1 MGNGM
6 CSRRQKRIFQAL
18 AFLAVAIA
26 FVYGALVNYEL
37 QKQLKKAEALAL
49 KYQQHQESLSAQLQV
64 VYEHRSRLE
73 KSLQKERLELKK
85 AREDHLVYKLEA
97 QETLNKGRQDSNTR
111 YNALSVQHQMLK
123 SQHEELRR
131 QHSELQS
138 EHQKLGED
146 LTKTFSD
153 HKEKYLRLQQDK
165 EQEVSK
171 LKEGIYN
178 LREENKQLRKAHQDV
193 HTQLQDVK
201 QQHKNLLSQY
211 EQVAMSLDHHK
222 SALSAAQKQVEDF
235 LQLKNALNK
244 VSSLQQQ
251 PGKSTPPTVPRIGPS
266 ISALQGHIT
275 GQQVVDNNRSPL
287 LNIQAQHE
295 AGHEDTVTLSQAANE
310 EGEHQDTDRT
320 ELHKADEDA
329 GPLLETGPAT
339 EHPVEVEEEH
349 KKELEEEEMEQVGK
363 PERLVEEQ
371 DQLQE
376 EQDQHR
382 QPEDDQRLVGH
393 EEEGE
398 EENNLLHEQEHPE
411 KDRTLKPQLKYKSVY
426 EEQLEQQKLG
436 AEQEEQGR
444 HLHEQQ
450 ESLHQHR
457 LQDHILRQQQLH
469 ANELEMI
476 KQNKYREAQ
485 IAEKLRK
492 QAQYDNMDNDIVQ
505 GEEEQRL
512 QEEAGAYERDNHQ
525 DEAEEEGDPAKNA
538 NEEQGTD
545 QQTMSREQAEA
556 AAEDVNPTDDPNNQ
570 GEDEFEEAEQE
581 REENLPDENEEQRQQ
596 QDQAEKQE
604 HLVMAGNPDQQE
616 DNVDEQY
623 QEEGE
628 EEVQEDLTEERKR
641 EQNAEEPYGENEEN
655 AGIKQIGVQ
664 REHEA
669 PQKDH
674 GDNHDENYEEEEEEE
689 EEGAAGA
696 KNKRR
701 AEM

>member
-26 FVYGALVNYEL
+26 FIYGASVNYEL
-37 QKQLKKAEALAL
+37 QKQLKKAESLAL

-85 AREDHLVYKLEA
+85 AKEDHLVYKLEA

-131 QHSELQS
+131 QHGELQS

-153 HKEKYLRLQQDK
+153 HKEKYIRLQQDK

-178 LREENKQLRKAHQDV
+178 LVEENKQLRKAHQDV

-201 QQHKNLLSQY
+201 
-211 EQVAMSLDHHK
+211 
-222 SALSAAQKQVEDF
+222 KQVQDF

-244 VSSLQQQ
+244 ASSLQR
-251 PGKSTPPTVPRIGPS
+251 PGKNTPLTGPRIGPS
-266 ISALQGHIT
+266 VSFQHGHIT
-275 GQQVVDNNRSPL
+275 GQQVADSKKLPL
-287 LNIQAQHE
+287 INIQAQHE
-295 AGHEDTVTLSQAANE
+295 AGHEDTVPPSQAANE
-310 EGEHQDTDRT
+310 EGERQDTEKT
-320 ELHKADEDA
+320 ELHKVVEDI
-329 GPLLETGPAT
+329 GPPQEAGPAT

-382 QPEDDQRLVGH
+382 QSEDDQRRVGH
-393 EEEGE
+393 EGE
-398 EENNLLHEQEHPE
+398 EETDLLHEQEHAEGDQTP
-411 KDRTLKPQLKYKSVY
+411 KPQLKYKSVY
-426 EEQLEQQKLG
+426 EQQLELQKL
-436 AEQEEQGR
+436 AAQQEEQAR
-444 HLHEQQ
+444 RLHKQQ
-450 ESLHQHR
+450 ESLQHHR
-457 LQDHILRQQQLH
+457 LKEHILRQQQIH
-469 ANELEMI
+469 ANELEMER
-476 KQNKYREAQ
+476 QNKHKEAQ

-525 DEAEEEGDPAKNA
+525 DEAEEEGNTAKHA
-538 NEEQGTD
+538 NEEQATD

-556 AAEDVNPTDDPNNQ
+556 AAEDVNPADDPNNQ

-581 REENLPDENEEQRQQ
+581 REENLPDDNEEQRQQ

-628 EEVQEDLTEERKR
+628 EELQEDLTEERKR
-641 EQNAEEPYGENEEN
+641 RQNAEEPYGENEEN
-655 AGIKQIGVQ
+655 AGGKPIGVE
-664 REHEA
+664 REDEA
-669 PQKDH
+669 QQKDQR
-674 GDNHDENYEEEEEEE
+674 DNHDENYEEEEEEE
-689 EEGAAGA
+689 EDGAAGA

>member
-6 CSRRQKRIFQAL
+6 CSRRQKRISQAL

-26 FVYGALVNYEL
+26 FVYGALMNYDL

-123 SQHEELRR
+123 GQHEELRR

-153 HKEKYLRLQQDK
+153 HKEKYIRLQQDK

-171 LKEGIYN
+171 LKESVYN

-201 QQHKNLLSQY
+201 
-211 EQVAMSLDHHK
+211 
-222 SALSAAQKQVEDF
+222 
-235 LQLKNALNK
+235 
-244 VSSLQQQ
+244 
-251 PGKSTPPTVPRIGPS
+251 I
-266 ISALQGHIT
+266 
-275 GQQVVDNNRSPL
+275 
-287 LNIQAQHE
+287 NIQTQHE
-295 AGHEDTVTLSQAANE
+295 AGHEDAVTPSLAANE
-310 EGEHQDTDRT
+310 EGEHQDTERT
-320 ELHKADEDA
+320 ELHKADED
-329 GPLLETGPAT
+329 TGPPQEAAPVT

-382 QPEDDQRLVGH
+382 QSEDDQRPAGH

-398 EENNLLHEQEHPE
+398 EENNLLHEQEHAERDQTP
-411 KDRTLKPQLKYKSVY
+411 KPQPKYKSIY
-426 EEQLEQQKLG
+426 EEQLEQQKQ
-436 AEQEEQGR
+436 AAQQEEQAR

-450 ESLHQHR
+450 KSLQQHR
-457 LQDHILRQQQLH
+457 LHEHLLRQHQIRAEESEIERH
-469 ANELEMI
+469 
-476 KQNKYREAQ
+476 NKYKEAQ
-485 IAEKLRK
+485 IAEKLRSRVFHS
-492 QAQYDNMDNDIVQ
+492 A
-505 GEEEQRL
+505 L
-512 QEEAGAYERDNHQ
+512 LFW
-525 DEAEEEGDPAKNA
+525 AKSSDA
-538 NEEQGTD
+538 
-545 QQTMSREQAEA
+545 SS
-556 AAEDVNPTDDPNNQ
+556 V
-570 GEDEFEEAEQE
+570 
-581 REENLPDENEEQRQQ
+581 RQQ
-596 QDQAEKQE
+596 GRWRVVHQVSASVPA
-604 HLVMAGNPDQQE
+604 HW
-616 DNVDEQY
+616 
-623 QEEGE
+623 
-628 EEVQEDLTEERKR
+628 
-641 EQNAEEPYGENEEN
+641 
-655 AGIKQIGVQ
+655 Q
-664 REHEA
+664 RRVCL
-669 PQKDH
+669 
-674 GDNHDENYEEEEEEE
+674 G
-689 EEGAAGA
+689 
-696 KNKRR
+696 
-701 AEM
+701 

>member
-1 MGNGM
+1 MSGSSACSAAHESMGSGM
-6 CSRRQKRIFQAL
+6 CSRRHKRILQAL

-26 FVYGALVNYEL
+26 FVYGALMNYEL
-37 QKQLKKAEALAL
+37 QKQLKKAESLAL

-131 QHSELQS
+131 QHGELQS

-153 HKEKYLRLQQDK
+153 HKEKYVQLQQEK

-171 LKEGIYN
+171 LKGIYN
-178 LREENKQLRKAHQDV
+178 LKEENKQLRKAHQDV
-193 HTQLQDVK
+193 HTQLHDVK
-201 QQHKNLLSQY
+201 KR
-211 EQVAMSLDHHK
+211 
-222 SALSAAQKQVEDF
+222 VEDF
-235 LQLKNALNK
+235 LLLKNALNK
-244 VSSLQQQ
+244 VSSLQLQ
-251 PGKSTPPTVPRIGPS
+251 PGKGSTSTVPRIGPS
-266 ISALQGHIT
+266 ISALYGHIT
-275 GQQVVDNNRSPL
+275 GQQVINANKLPL
-287 LNIQAQHE
+287 INIQTPHE
-295 AGHEDTVTLSQAANE
+295 AGHEDTVTPSQAANE
-310 EGEHQDTDRT
+310 EGERQDTKRT
-320 ELHKADEDA
+320 ELHKADEDT
-329 GPLLETGPAT
+329 GPPQDAAPAT
-339 EHPVEVEEEH
+339 ERPVEVEEEH

-382 QPEDDQRLVGH
+382 RSEDDQRPVGH
-393 EEEGE
+393 DEEGE
-398 EENNLLHEQEHPE
+398 EETNLLHQQDHAE
-411 KDRTLKPQLKYKSVY
+411 KDQTPRPQQKYKSLY
-426 EEQLEQQKLG
+426 EEQLKQQKL
-436 AEQEEQGR
+436 AAQKEEQAR

-450 ESLHQHR
+450 ESLQQHR
-457 LQDHILRQQQLH
+457 LQEHMLRQQQKH
-469 ANELEMI
+469 TSELEMER
-476 KQNKYREAQ
+476 QNKYKEAQ
-485 IAEKLRK
+485 IAEKLRA
-492 QAQYDNMDNDIVQ
+492 QARYDNMDNDIVQ

-525 DEAEEEGDPAKNA
+525 DEAEEEGDAAKNA
-538 NEEQGTD
+538 NEEQATD
-545 QQTMSREQAEA
+545 QQAVSREQAEA
-556 AAEDVNPTDDPNNQ
+556 AAEDINPADDPNNQ

-581 REENLPDENEEQRQQ
+581 REENLPDENEEQQ

-641 EQNAEEPYGENEEN
+641 ERNAEEPYGENEEH
-655 AGIKQIGVQ
+655 AGGKPIGVE

-669 PQKDH
+669 PQRDQ

-689 EEGAAGA
+689 EEDGAAGA
-696 KNKRR
+696 KKRR

>member
-1 MGNGM
+1 MPGRSAHQSMGSGM
-6 CSRRQKRIFQAL
+6 CSRRHKRILQAL
-18 AFLAVAIA
+18 ALLAVAIA
-26 FVYGALVNYEL
+26 FVYGALMNYEL
-37 QKQLKKAEALAL
+37 QKQLKKAEALSL

-123 SQHEELRR
+123 SQHEEIRR
-131 QHSELQS
+131 QYGDLQS

-153 HKEKYLRLQQDK
+153 HKEKYVQLQQEK

-171 LKEGIYN
+171 LKGIYN
-178 LREENKQLRKAHQDV
+178 LKEENKQLRKAHQDV

-201 QQHKNLLSQY
+201 
-211 EQVAMSLDHHK
+211 
-222 SALSAAQKQVEDF
+222 KQVEDF

-251 PGKSTPPTVPRIGPS
+251 PEKSSASTVPRIGPS
-266 ISALQGHIT
+266 DSALHGQIT
-275 GQQVVDNNRSPL
+275 GQLVINANKLPRI
-287 LNIQAQHE
+287 NIQTQHE
-295 AGHEDTVTLSQAANE
+295 AGHEDTITPSQAANE
-310 EGEHQDTDRT
+310 EGERQDTKRT
-320 ELHKADEDA
+320 ERHKADED
-329 GPLLETGPAT
+329 TGPPQDAAAAT

-382 QPEDDQRLVGH
+382 QSEDDQRPVGH

-398 EENNLLHEQEHPE
+398 EETNLLHQQDHAE
-411 KDRTLKPQLKYKSVY
+411 KDHTPQPQPKYKSLY
-426 EEQLEQQKLG
+426 EEQLKQQKL
-436 AEQEEQGR
+436 AAQKEEQAR
-444 HLHEQQ
+444 RLHEQQ
-450 ESLHQHR
+450 ESLQQHR
-457 LQDHILRQQQLH
+457 LQEHMLRQQQKH
-469 ANELEMI
+469 TNELELER
-476 KQNKYREAQ
+476 QNKYKEAQ
-485 IAEKLRK
+485 IAEKLRA

-525 DEAEEEGDPAKNA
+525 DEAEEEGDAAKNA
-538 NEEQGTD
+538 NEEQATD
-545 QQTMSREQAEA
+545 QQVVSREQAEA
-556 AAEDVNPTDDPNNQ
+556 GADDVNPAEDPNNQ
-570 GEDEFEEAEQE
+570 GEDEFEEAERD
-581 REENLPDENEEQRQQ
+581 REENLPDENEEQR

-641 EQNAEEPYGENEEN
+641 EQNAEEPYGENEEH
-655 AGIKQIGVQ
+655 AGGKQIGVE

-669 PQKDH
+669 PQRAQ

-689 EEGAAGA
+689 EDGAAGA
-696 KNKRR
+696 KKRR

>member
-6 CSRRQKRIFQAL
+6 CSRRQKRISQAL

-26 FVYGALVNYEL
+26 FVYGALMNYDL

-123 SQHEELRR
+123 GQHEELRR

-153 HKEKYLRLQQDK
+153 HKEKYIRLQQDK

-171 LKEGIYN
+171 LKESVYN

-201 QQHKNLLSQY
+201 QQHKSLLSQY

-222 SALSAAQKQVEDF
+222 SALTAAQKQVEDF

-244 VSSLQQQ
+244 VSSLQQ
-251 PGKSTPPTVPRIGPS
+251 PGKSTGPTVPGVVASVP
-266 ISALQGHIT
+266 ALHEHIT
-275 GQQVVDNNRSPL
+275 GQQVVHHDRLPL
-287 LNIQAQHE
+287 INIQTQHE
-295 AGHEDTVTLSQAANE
+295 AGHEDAVTPSLAANE
-310 EGEHQDTDRT
+310 EGEHQDTERT
-320 ELHKADEDA
+320 ELHKADED
-329 GPLLETGPAT
+329 TGPPQEAAPVT

-382 QPEDDQRLVGH
+382 QSEDDQRPAGH

-398 EENNLLHEQEHPE
+398 EENNLLHEQEHAE
-411 KDRTLKPQLKYKSVY
+411 
-426 EEQLEQQKLG
+426 LEQQKQ
-436 AEQEEQGR
+436 AAQQEEQAR

-450 ESLHQHR
+450 KSLQQHR
-457 LQDHILRQQQLH
+457 LHEHLLRQHQIRAEESEIERH
-469 ANELEMI
+469 
-476 KQNKYREAQ
+476 NKYKEAQ
-485 IAEKLRK
+485 IAEKLRSRVFHS
-492 QAQYDNMDNDIVQ
+492 A
-505 GEEEQRL
+505 L
-512 QEEAGAYERDNHQ
+512 LFW
-525 DEAEEEGDPAKNA
+525 AKSSDA
-538 NEEQGTD
+538 
-545 QQTMSREQAEA
+545 SS
-556 AAEDVNPTDDPNNQ
+556 V
-570 GEDEFEEAEQE
+570 
-581 REENLPDENEEQRQQ
+581 RQQ
-596 QDQAEKQE
+596 GRWRVVHQVSASVPA
-604 HLVMAGNPDQQE
+604 HW
-616 DNVDEQY
+616 
-623 QEEGE
+623 
-628 EEVQEDLTEERKR
+628 
-641 EQNAEEPYGENEEN
+641 
-655 AGIKQIGVQ
+655 Q
-664 REHEA
+664 RRVCL
-669 PQKDH
+669 
-674 GDNHDENYEEEEEEE
+674 G
-689 EEGAAGA
+689 
-696 KNKRR
+696 
-701 AEM
+701 

>member
-6 CSRRQKRIFQAL
+6 CSRRQKRISQAL

-26 FVYGALVNYEL
+26 FVYGALMNYDL

-123 SQHEELRR
+123 GQHEELRR

-153 HKEKYLRLQQDK
+153 HKEKYIRLQQDK

-171 LKEGIYN
+171 LKESVYN

-201 QQHKNLLSQY
+201 
-211 EQVAMSLDHHK
+211 
-222 SALSAAQKQVEDF
+222 KQVEDF

-244 VSSLQQQ
+244 VSSLQQ
-251 PGKSTPPTVPRIGPS
+251 PGKSTGPTVPGVVASVP
-266 ISALQGHIT
+266 ALHEHIT
-275 GQQVVDNNRSPL
+275 GQQVVHHDRLPL
-287 LNIQAQHE
+287 INIQTQHE
-295 AGHEDTVTLSQAANE
+295 AGHEDAVTPSLAANE
-310 EGEHQDTDRT
+310 EGEHQDTERT
-320 ELHKADEDA
+320 ELHKADED
-329 GPLLETGPAT
+329 TGPPQEAAPVT

-382 QPEDDQRLVGH
+382 QSEDDQRPAGH

-398 EENNLLHEQEHPE
+398 EENNLLHEQEHAERDQTP
-411 KDRTLKPQLKYKSVY
+411 KPQPKYKSIY
-426 EEQLEQQKLG
+426 EEQLEQQKQ
-436 AEQEEQGR
+436 AAQQEEQAR

-450 ESLHQHR
+450 KSLQQHR
-457 LQDHILRQQQLH
+457 LHEHLLRQHQIRAEESEIERH
-469 ANELEMI
+469 
-476 KQNKYREAQ
+476 NKYKEAQ
-485 IAEKLRK
+485 IAEKLRSRVFHS
-492 QAQYDNMDNDIVQ
+492 A
-505 GEEEQRL
+505 L
-512 QEEAGAYERDNHQ
+512 LFW
-525 DEAEEEGDPAKNA
+525 AKSSDA
-538 NEEQGTD
+538 
-545 QQTMSREQAEA
+545 SS
-556 AAEDVNPTDDPNNQ
+556 V
-570 GEDEFEEAEQE
+570 
-581 REENLPDENEEQRQQ
+581 RQQ
-596 QDQAEKQE
+596 GRWRVVHQVSASVPA
-604 HLVMAGNPDQQE
+604 HW
-616 DNVDEQY
+616 
-623 QEEGE
+623 
-628 EEVQEDLTEERKR
+628 
-641 EQNAEEPYGENEEN
+641 
-655 AGIKQIGVQ
+655 Q
-664 REHEA
+664 RRVCL
-669 PQKDH
+669 
-674 GDNHDENYEEEEEEE
+674 G
-689 EEGAAGA
+689 
-696 KNKRR
+696 
-701 AEM
+701 

>member
-18 AFLAVAIA
+18 ALLAVAIA

-37 QKQLKKAEALAL
+37 QKQLKKSEGLAI
-49 KYQQHQESLSAQLQV
+49 KYQQHHESLSAQLQV

-123 SQHEELRR
+123 SQHEDLRR
-131 QHSELQS
+131 QHGELQS

-153 HKEKYLRLQQDK
+153 HKEKYLRIQQEK

-171 LKEGIYN
+171 LKESIYN

-201 QQHKNLLSQY
+201 QQHKNLNSQY
-211 EQVAMSLDHHK
+211 EQVVMSLDHHK
-222 SALSAAQKQVEDF
+222 SALGAAQKQVEDF

-244 VSSLQQQ
+244 VSDLQEA
-251 PGKSTPPTVPRIGPS
+251 GKSTPPTVPRIGPS
-266 ISALQGHIT
+266 ISSLHRLIT
-275 GQQVVDNNRSPL
+275 GQEVVEHNKLPL
-287 LNIQAQHE
+287 INIQAQHE
-295 AGHEDTVTLSQAANE
+295 AGQDDTVTLRQAANE
-310 EGEHQDTDRT
+310 EDEHQDTDRT
-320 ELHKADEDA
+320 ELHKADED
-329 GPLLETGPAT
+329 TGPPQEDGPVT

-371 DQLQE
+371 DQTQE

-382 QPEDDQRLVGH
+382 QSEDDQKPVGR
-393 EEEGE
+393 EEERE
-398 EENNLLHEQEHPE
+398 EETNLLHEQEHAERDQTP
-411 KDRTLKPQLKYKSVY
+411 KPQMKYKSVY
-426 EEQLEQQKLG
+426 EEQLEQQKL
-436 AEQEEQGR
+436 AAQKQEQAK
-444 HLHEQQ
+444 HLHQHQ
-450 ESLHQHR
+450 ESLQKHK
-457 LQDHILRQQQLH
+457 LQGHILRQQQIH
-469 ANELEMI
+469 TNDLEVER
-476 KQNKYREAQ
+476 QNKYKEAQ
-485 IAEKLRK
+485 IAERLRE

-525 DEAEEEGDPAKNA
+525 DEAEEEGDADKNG
-538 NEEQGTD
+538 NEEQATD
-545 QQTMSREQAEA
+545 QHA
-556 AAEDVNPTDDPNNQ
+556 
-570 GEDEFEEAEQE
+570 
-581 REENLPDENEEQRQQ
+581 
-596 QDQAEKQE
+596 
-604 HLVMAGNPDQQE
+604 
-616 DNVDEQY
+616 
-623 QEEGE
+623 
-628 EEVQEDLTEERKR
+628 EVQEDLTEERKR
-641 EQNAEEPYGENEEN
+641 ETNAEEPYGENEEN
-655 AGIKQIGVQ
+655 AVGKQIGVE
-664 REHEA
+664 REHEDLH
-669 PQKDH
+669 KDH

-689 EEGAAGA
+689 EDGAAGA